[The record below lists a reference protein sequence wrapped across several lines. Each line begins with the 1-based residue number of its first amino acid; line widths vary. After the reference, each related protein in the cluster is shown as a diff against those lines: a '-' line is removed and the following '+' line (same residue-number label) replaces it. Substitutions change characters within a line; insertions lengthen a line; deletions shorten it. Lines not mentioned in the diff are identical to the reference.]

1 MEPKTRQELLK
12 EANAA
17 YARACDKARAAYAAC
32 DKARAAYAACDKA
45 RDKARAAYARACN
58 KACADAGH
66 LRAPRA
72 GG

>member
-17 YARACDKARAAYAAC
+17 YARAC